1 MLTIRR
7 EQLTVFSDVEVR
19 RFEDWTIDHLKR
31 FFPKEC
37 AAAGDI
43 RLRSLVQHGI
53 LRARSHRI
61 TAKRDVV
68 KYVDLMLV
76 LGRDFDTDRRLRWA
90 ANILAQRSPSDY
102 RMQSL
107 LRAAKLHLKKR

>member
-7 EQLTVFSDVEVR
+7 EQLTVFSEVEVR
-19 RFEDWTIDHLKR
+19 RFEDWTTAHLKK

-37 AAAGDI
+37 AIAGDV
-43 RLRSLVQHGI
+43 RLRNNVQHGI
-53 LRARSHRI
+53 ARARAHGI

-68 KYVDLMLV
+68 KYIDLMMV
-76 LGRDFDTDRRLRWA
+76 FGRDFDTDKRLRWA
-90 ANILAQRSPSDY
+90 ADILAQRRHPDY
-102 RMQSL
+102 RLQSL